1 MLAVPLETI
10 AVQSESLA
18 FRTGRKAYGAC
29 NPADRLWKAAVVGI
43 LHAAFIAVLLAAT
56 PARHFVHESA
66 ALMVAIIEQKAPKP
80 AAIPSDTRLP
90 VLQSIATTAPPPP
103 LIEIAP
109 TTPAQIGVATEPPK
123 PLPAASQL
131 SVEVAMPIA
140 EPPRFDADYLDNPNP
155 VYPKLSKRLN
165 EAGKVILS
173 VYVEA
178 DGSPS
183 RVELQTSSRFERL
196 DQAAIDA
203 VKRWRFVAARRGNV
217 SIAAW
222 VIVPIHFSLK
232 P

>member
-1 MLAVPLETI
+1 
-10 AVQSESLA
+10 
-18 FRTGRKAYGAC
+18 
-29 NPADRLWKAAVVGI
+29 
-43 LHAAFIAVLLAAT
+43 
-56 PARHFVHESA
+56 
-66 ALMVAIIEQKAPKP
+66 
-80 AAIPSDTRLP
+80 
-90 VLQSIATTAPPPP
+90 
-103 LIEIAP
+103 
-109 TTPAQIGVATEPPK
+109 
-123 PLPAASQL
+123 
-131 SVEVAMPIA
+131 MPIV